1 MRILIAVMTVAML
14 CSGCIG
20 TTDFYGNT
28 LEPKQVSPF
37 ELFDD
42 NGDKFN
48 LSMIDSDVIMVGFI
62 HTSCLDECD
71 ALTNSMNES
80 YNLLS
85 AQEQQS
91 VSLLSITTD
100 PWHDNSNRLYHYK
113 NNNSVEWPHLTVSN
127 INTELEM
134 IESVW
139 ASFGTSVQ
147 VTANQTQSL
156 ARCSIHLMD
165 YTVTQ
170 TVHAILI
177 DSDRNVRVQWLGSEW
192 DSESVVADI
201 RKLSSE

>member
-1 MRILIAVMTVAML
+1 ML

-20 TTDFYGNT
+20 TTNFYGKT
-28 LEPKQVSPF
+28 IDPKPVDSF

-71 ALTNSMNES
+71 DLTRSMNET

-85 AQEQQS
+85 SQEQQT
-91 VSLLSITTD
+91 VSLLTITTD

-113 NNNSVEWPHLTVSN
+113 KNNSVDWPHLTVSN
-127 INTELEM
+127 INSELAM

-139 ASFGTSVQ
+139 ASFGTSVE
-147 VTANQTQSL
+147 VSANQTQSL

-170 TVHAILI
+170 TVHVILV
-177 DSDRNVRVQWLGSEW
+177 DSDRNVRVQWLESDWNSEN
-192 DSESVVADI
+192 VAADI
-201 RKLSSE
+201 RKLS

>member
-1 MRILIAVMTVAML
+1 MML
-14 CSGCIG
+14 SSGCIG
-20 TTDFYGNT
+20 TTDFYGKT
-28 LEPKQVSPF
+28 MEVKPVTSF

-42 NGDKFN
+42 NGDRFN

-71 ALTNSMNES
+71 DLTRSMNET

-85 AQEQQS
+85 SQEQQT
-91 VSLLSITTD
+91 VSLLTITTD

-113 NNNSVEWPHLTVSN
+113 RNNSVEWPHLTVSN
-127 INTELEM
+127 INTELAM

-139 ASFGTSVQ
+139 ASFGTSVEIS
-147 VTANQTQSL
+147 ANQTESL

-177 DSDRNVRVQWLGSEW
+177 DSDHNVRVQWLESEW
-192 DSESVVADI
+192 DSESVAADI
-201 RKLSSE
+201 RKLASE

>member
-1 MRILIAVMTVAML
+1 MF

-20 TTDFYGNT
+20 TTNFYGKT
-28 LEPKQVSPF
+28 IDPRPVESF

-71 ALTNSMNES
+71 DLTRSMNET

-85 AQEQQS
+85 SQEQER
-91 VSLLSITTD
+91 VSLLTITTD

-113 NNNSVEWPHLTVSN
+113 KNNSVEWPHLTVSN
-127 INTELEM
+127 INSELAM

-139 ASFGTSVQ
+139 ASFGTSVE
-147 VTANQTQSL
+147 VSANQTQSL

-170 TVHAILI
+170 TVHAILV
-177 DSDRNVRVQWLGSEW
+177 DSDRNVRVQWLESEW
-192 DSESVVADI
+192 NSENVAADI
-201 RKLSSE
+201 RKLS

>member
-1 MRILIAVMTVAML
+1 MF

-20 TTDFYGNT
+20 TTNFYGKT
-28 LEPKQVSPF
+28 IDPRPVESF

-71 ALTNSMNES
+71 DLTRSMNET

-85 AQEQQS
+85 SQEQQT
-91 VSLLSITTD
+91 VSLLTITTD

-113 NNNSVEWPHLTVSN
+113 KNNSVDWPHLTVSN
-127 INTELEM
+127 INSELAM

-139 ASFGTSVQ
+139 ASFGTSVE
-147 VTANQTQSL
+147 VSANQTQSL

-170 TVHAILI
+170 TVHVILV
-177 DSDRNVRVQWLGSEW
+177 DSDRNVRVQWLESDWNSEN
-192 DSESVVADI
+192 VAADI
-201 RKLSSE
+201 RKLS

>member
-1 MRILIAVMTVAML
+1 ML

-20 TTDFYGNT
+20 TTNFYGKT
-28 LEPKQVSPF
+28 IDPKPVDSF

-42 NGDKFN
+42 NGDRFN

-71 ALTNSMNES
+71 DLTRSMNET

-85 AQEQQS
+85 SQEQQR
-91 VSLLSITTD
+91 VSLLTITTD

-113 NNNSVEWPHLTVSN
+113 KNNSVEWPHLTVSN
-127 INTELEM
+127 INSELAM

-139 ASFGTSVQ
+139 ASFGTSVE
-147 VTANQTQSL
+147 VSANQTQSL

-170 TVHAILI
+170 TVHVILV
-177 DSDRNVRVQWLGSEW
+177 DSDRNVRVQWLESEW
-192 DSESVVADI
+192 NSENVAADI
-201 RKLSSE
+201 RKLS

>member
-1 MRILIAVMTVAML
+1 MRTLLAFMIVMML
-14 CSGCIG
+14 SSGCIG
-20 TTDFYGNT
+20 TTDFYGKT
-28 LEPKQVSPF
+28 MEVKPVATF

-42 NGDKFN
+42 NGDRFN

-71 ALTNSMNES
+71 DLTRSMNET

-85 AQEQQS
+85 SQEQQT
-91 VSLLSITTD
+91 VSLLTITTD

-113 NNNSVEWPHLTVSN
+113 KNNSVEWPHLTVSN
-127 INTELEM
+127 INTELAM

-139 ASFGTSVQ
+139 ASFGTSVEIS
-147 VTANQTQSL
+147 ANQTESL

-177 DSDRNVRVQWLGSEW
+177 DSDHNVRVQWLESEW
-192 DSESVVADI
+192 DSESVAADI
-201 RKLSSE
+201 RKLASE

>member
-1 MRILIAVMTVAML
+1 ML

-20 TTDFYGNT
+20 TTNFYGKTINPRPV
-28 LEPKQVSPF
+28 ESF

-71 ALTNSMNES
+71 DLTRSMNET

-85 AQEQQS
+85 SQEQQT
-91 VSLLSITTD
+91 VSLLTITTD

-113 NNNSVEWPHLTVSN
+113 KNNSVDWPHLTVSN
-127 INTELEM
+127 INSELAM

-139 ASFGTSVQ
+139 ASFGTSVE
-147 VTANQTQSL
+147 VSANQTQSL

-170 TVHAILI
+170 TVHVILV
-177 DSDRNVRVQWLGSEW
+177 DSDRNVRVQWLESEW
-192 DSESVVADI
+192 NSENVAADI
-201 RKLSSE
+201 RKLS

>member
-1 MRILIAVMTVAML
+1 MRVFLAFTIIVMF

-20 TTDFYGNT
+20 TTNFYGKT
-28 LEPKQVSPF
+28 IDPRPVESF

-71 ALTNSMNES
+71 DLTRSMNET

-85 AQEQQS
+85 SQEQER
-91 VSLLSITTD
+91 VSLLTITTD

-113 NNNSVEWPHLTVSN
+113 KNNSVEWPHLTVSN
-127 INTELEM
+127 INSELAM

-139 ASFGTSVQ
+139 ASFGTSVE
-147 VTANQTQSL
+147 VSANQTQSL

-170 TVHAILI
+170 TVHMVLV
-177 DSDRNVRVQWLGSEW
+177 DSDRNVRVQWLESEW
-192 DSESVVADI
+192 NSENVAADI
-201 RKLSSE
+201 RKLT

>member
-1 MRILIAVMTVAML
+1 MRTLLAFMIVMILS
-14 CSGCIG
+14 SGCIG
-20 TTDFYGNT
+20 TTDFYGKT
-28 LEPKQVSPF
+28 MEVKPVATF

-42 NGDKFN
+42 NGDRFN

-71 ALTNSMNES
+71 DLTRSMNET

-85 AQEQQS
+85 SQEQKT
-91 VSLLSITTD
+91 VSLLTITTD

-113 NNNSVEWPHLTVSN
+113 RNNSVEWPHLTVSN
-127 INTELEM
+127 INTELAM

-139 ASFGTSVQ
+139 ASFGTSVEIS
-147 VTANQTQSL
+147 ANQTESL

-177 DSDRNVRVQWLGSEW
+177 DSDHNVRVQWLESEW
-192 DSESVVADI
+192 DSESVAADI
-201 RKLSSE
+201 RKLASE

>member
-1 MRILIAVMTVAML
+1 MRILIAVMTVTML

-20 TTDFYGNT
+20 TTGFYGNT
-28 LEPKQVSPF
+28 LEPKPVSPF
-37 ELFDD
+37 ELVDE

-71 ALTNSMNES
+71 DLSTSMNET

-85 AQEQQS
+85 SQEQQK
-91 VSLLSITTD
+91 VSLLTITTD
-100 PWHDNSNRLYHYK
+100 PWHDDSNRLYHYK
-113 NNNSVEWPHLTVSN
+113 RNNSVEWPHLTVSN
-127 INTELEM
+127 INSELEM

-139 ASFGTSVQ
+139 ASFGTSVK
-147 VTANQTQSL
+147 VSANLTDSL

-165 YTVTQ
+165 YTVTH
-170 TVHAILI
+170 TVHAVLV
-177 DSDRNVRVQWLGSEW
+177 DVDRDVRVQWLQSEW
-192 DSESVVADI
+192 DSESVAADI

>member
-1 MRILIAVMTVAML
+1 ML

-20 TTDFYGNT
+20 TTNFYGKT
-28 LEPKQVSPF
+28 IDPRPVESF

-71 ALTNSMNES
+71 DLTRSMNET

-85 AQEQQS
+85 SQEQQR
-91 VSLLSITTD
+91 VSLLTITTD

-113 NNNSVEWPHLTVSN
+113 KNNSVEWPHLTVSN
-127 INTELEM
+127 INSELAM

-139 ASFGTSVQ
+139 ASFGTSVE
-147 VTANQTQSL
+147 VSANQTQSL

-170 TVHAILI
+170 TVHAILV
-177 DSDRNVRVQWLGSEW
+177 DSDRNVRVQWLESDWNSEN
-192 DSESVVADI
+192 VAADI
-201 RKLSSE
+201 RKLS

>member
-1 MRILIAVMTVAML
+1 MML
-14 CSGCIG
+14 SSGCIG
-20 TTDFYGNT
+20 TTDFYGKT
-28 LEPKQVSPF
+28 MEVKPVTTF

-42 NGDKFN
+42 NGDRFN

-71 ALTNSMNES
+71 DLTRSMNET

-85 AQEQQS
+85 SQEQKT
-91 VSLLSITTD
+91 VSLLTITTD

-113 NNNSVEWPHLTVSN
+113 RNNSVEWPHLTVSN
-127 INTELEM
+127 INTELAM

-139 ASFGTSVQ
+139 ASFGTSVEIS
-147 VTANQTQSL
+147 ANQTESL

-177 DSDRNVRVQWLGSEW
+177 DSDHNVRVQWLESEW
-192 DSESVVADI
+192 DSESVAADI
-201 RKLSSE
+201 RKLASE

>member
-1 MRILIAVMTVAML
+1 MML
-14 CSGCIG
+14 SSGCIG
-20 TTDFYGNT
+20 TTDFYGKT
-28 LEPKQVSPF
+28 MEVKPVATF

-42 NGDKFN
+42 NGDRFN
-48 LSMIDSDVIMVGFI
+48 LSMIDSDVTMVGFI

-71 ALTNSMNES
+71 DLTRSMNET

-85 AQEQQS
+85 SQEQKT
-91 VSLLSITTD
+91 VSLLTITTD

-113 NNNSVEWPHLTVSN
+113 RNNSVEWPHLTVSN
-127 INTELEM
+127 INTELAM

-139 ASFGTSVQ
+139 ASFGTSVEIS
-147 VTANQTQSL
+147 ANQTESL

-177 DSDRNVRVQWLGSEW
+177 DSDHNVRVQWLESEW
-192 DSESVVADI
+192 DSESVAADI
-201 RKLSSE
+201 RKLASE

>member
-1 MRILIAVMTVAML
+1 MRILIAVMTVTML

-28 LEPKQVSPF
+28 LDPKPVSPF

-62 HTSCLDECD
+62 HTSCLYECD
-71 ALTNSMNES
+71 DLSTSMNET

-85 AQEQQS
+85 SQEQQK
-91 VSLLSITTD
+91 VSILTITTD
-100 PWHDNSNRLYHYK
+100 PWHDDSNRLYHYK
-113 NNNSVEWPHLTVSN
+113 RNNSVEWPHLTVSN

-139 ASFGTSVQ
+139 ASFGTSVE
-147 VTANQTQSL
+147 VSANLTDSL
-156 ARCSIHLMD
+156 ARCSIHLMN
-165 YTVTQ
+165 YTVTH
-170 TVHAILI
+170 TVHAVLV
-177 DSDRNVRVQWLGSEW
+177 DVDRDVRVQWLQSEW
-192 DSESVVADI
+192 DSESVAADI

>member
-1 MRILIAVMTVAML
+1 ML

-20 TTDFYGNT
+20 TTNFYGKT
-28 LEPKQVSPF
+28 IDPRPVESF

-48 LSMIDSDVIMVGFI
+48 LSMIDSNVIMVGFI

-71 ALTNSMNES
+71 DLTRSMNET

-85 AQEQQS
+85 SQEQQT
-91 VSLLSITTD
+91 VSLLTITTD

-113 NNNSVEWPHLTVSN
+113 KNNSVDWPHLTVSN
-127 INTELEM
+127 INSELAM

-139 ASFGTSVQ
+139 ASFGTSVE
-147 VTANQTQSL
+147 VSANQTQSL

-170 TVHAILI
+170 TVHVILV
-177 DSDRNVRVQWLGSEW
+177 DSDRNVRVQWLESEW
-192 DSESVVADI
+192 NSENVAADI
-201 RKLSSE
+201 RKLS

>member
-1 MRILIAVMTVAML
+1 ML

-20 TTDFYGNT
+20 TTNFYGKT
-28 LEPKQVSPF
+28 IDPRPVESF

-62 HTSCLDECD
+62 HTSCLEECD
-71 ALTNSMNES
+71 DLTRSMNET

-85 AQEQQS
+85 SQEQQT
-91 VSLLSITTD
+91 VSLLTITTD

-113 NNNSVEWPHLTVSN
+113 KNNSVEWPHLTVSN
-127 INTELEM
+127 INTELAM

-139 ASFGTSVQ
+139 ASFGTSVEIS
-147 VTANQTQSL
+147 ANQTESL

-177 DSDRNVRVQWLGSEW
+177 DSDHNVRVQWLESEW
-192 DSESVVADI
+192 DSESVAADI
-201 RKLSSE
+201 RKLASE

>member
-1 MRILIAVMTVAML
+1 MRVFLAFTIIVMF

-20 TTDFYGNT
+20 TTNFYGKT
-28 LEPKQVSPF
+28 IDPRPVESF

-71 ALTNSMNES
+71 DLTRSMNET

-85 AQEQQS
+85 SQEQQT
-91 VSLLSITTD
+91 VSLLTITTD

-113 NNNSVEWPHLTVSN
+113 KNNSVDWPHLTVSN
-127 INTELEM
+127 INSELAM

-139 ASFGTSVQ
+139 ASFGTSVE
-147 VTANQTQSL
+147 VSANQTQSL

-170 TVHAILI
+170 TVHAILV
-177 DSDRNVRVQWLGSEW
+177 DSDRNVRVQWLESEW
-192 DSESVVADI
+192 NSENVAADI
-201 RKLSSE
+201 RKLS

>member
-1 MRILIAVMTVAML
+1 ML

-20 TTDFYGNT
+20 TTNFYGKT
-28 LEPKQVSPF
+28 IDPKPVDSF

-71 ALTNSMNES
+71 DLTRSMNET

-85 AQEQQS
+85 SQEQQT
-91 VSLLSITTD
+91 VSLLTITTD

-113 NNNSVEWPHLTVSN
+113 KNNSVEWPHLTVSN
-127 INTELEM
+127 INSELAM

-139 ASFGTSVQ
+139 ASFGTSVE
-147 VTANQTQSL
+147 VSANQTQSL

-170 TVHAILI
+170 TVHVILV
-177 DSDRNVRVQWLGSEW
+177 DSDRNVRVQWLESDWNSEN
-192 DSESVVADI
+192 VAADI
-201 RKLSSE
+201 RKLS

>member
-1 MRILIAVMTVAML
+1 MRTLLAFMIVMML
-14 CSGCIG
+14 SSGCIG
-20 TTDFYGNT
+20 TTDFYGKT
-28 LEPKQVSPF
+28 MEVKPVTSF

-42 NGDKFN
+42 NGDRFN

-71 ALTNSMNES
+71 GLTRSMNET

-85 AQEQQS
+85 SQEQQT
-91 VSLLSITTD
+91 VSLLTITTD

-113 NNNSVEWPHLTVSN
+113 RNNSVEWPHLTVSN
-127 INTELEM
+127 INTELAM

-139 ASFGTSVQ
+139 ASFGTSVEIS
-147 VTANQTQSL
+147 ANQTESL

-177 DSDRNVRVQWLGSEW
+177 DSDHNVRVQWLESEW
-192 DSESVVADI
+192 DSESVAADI
-201 RKLSSE
+201 RKLASE

>member
-1 MRILIAVMTVAML
+1 ML

-20 TTDFYGNT
+20 TTNFYGKT
-28 LEPKQVSPF
+28 IDPRPVESF

-62 HTSCLDECD
+62 HTSCLEECD
-71 ALTNSMNES
+71 DLTRSMNET

-85 AQEQQS
+85 SQEQQT
-91 VSLLSITTD
+91 VSLLTITTD

-113 NNNSVEWPHLTVSN
+113 KNNSVDWPHLTVSN
-127 INTELEM
+127 INSELAM

-139 ASFGTSVQ
+139 ASFGTSVE
-147 VTANQTQSL
+147 VSANQTQSL

-170 TVHAILI
+170 TVHMVLV
-177 DSDRNVRVQWLGSEW
+177 DSDRNVRVQWLESEW
-192 DSESVVADI
+192 NSENVAADI
-201 RKLSSE
+201 RKLS

>member
-1 MRILIAVMTVAML
+1 ML

-20 TTDFYGNT
+20 TTNFYGKAID
-28 LEPKQVSPF
+28 PRPVISF

-71 ALTNSMNES
+71 DLTRSMNET

-85 AQEQQS
+85 SQEQQT
-91 VSLLSITTD
+91 VSLLTITTD

-113 NNNSVEWPHLTVSN
+113 KNNSVDWPHLTVSN
-127 INTELEM
+127 INSELAM

-139 ASFGTSVQ
+139 ASFGTSVE
-147 VTANQTQSL
+147 VSANQTQSL

-170 TVHAILI
+170 TVHAILV
-177 DSDRNVRVQWLGSEW
+177 DSDRNVRVQWLESEW
-192 DSESVVADI
+192 NSENVAADI
-201 RKLSSE
+201 RKLS

>member
-1 MRILIAVMTVAML
+1 ML

-20 TTDFYGNT
+20 TTNFYGKT
-28 LEPKQVSPF
+28 IDPKTVDSF

-71 ALTNSMNES
+71 DLTRSMNET

-85 AQEQQS
+85 SQEQQR
-91 VSLLSITTD
+91 VSLLTITTD

-113 NNNSVEWPHLTVSN
+113 KNNSVEWPHLTVSN
-127 INTELEM
+127 INSELAM

-139 ASFGTSVQ
+139 ASFGTSVE
-147 VTANQTQSL
+147 VSANQTQSL

-170 TVHAILI
+170 TVHMVLV
-177 DSDRNVRVQWLGSEW
+177 DSDRNVRVQWLESEW
-192 DSESVVADI
+192 NSENVAADI
-201 RKLSSE
+201 RKLT

>member
-1 MRILIAVMTVAML
+1 MTVAML

-147 VTANQTQSL
+147 ITANQTQSL

-177 DSDRNVRVQWLGSEW
+177 DSNRNVRVQWLGSEW

>member
-1 MRILIAVMTVAML
+1 MRVFLAFTIIVMF

-20 TTDFYGNT
+20 TTNFYGKT
-28 LEPKQVSPF
+28 IDPKPVDSF

-71 ALTNSMNES
+71 DLTRSMNET

-85 AQEQQS
+85 SQEQER
-91 VSLLSITTD
+91 VSLLTITTD

-113 NNNSVEWPHLTVSN
+113 KNNSVEWPHLTVSN
-127 INTELEM
+127 INSELAM

-139 ASFGTSVQ
+139 ASFGTSVE
-147 VTANQTQSL
+147 VSANQTQSL

-170 TVHAILI
+170 TVHMVLV
-177 DSDRNVRVQWLGSEW
+177 DSDRNVRVQWLESEW
-192 DSESVVADI
+192 NSENVAADI
-201 RKLSSE
+201 RKLT

>member
-1 MRILIAVMTVAML
+1 ML

-20 TTDFYGNT
+20 TTNFYGKT
-28 LEPKQVSPF
+28 IDPRPVESF

-42 NGDKFN
+42 NGEKFN
-48 LSMIDSDVIMVGFI
+48 LSMIDSNVIMVGFI

-71 ALTNSMNES
+71 DLTRSMNET

-85 AQEQQS
+85 SQEQQT
-91 VSLLSITTD
+91 VSLLTITTD

-113 NNNSVEWPHLTVSN
+113 KNNSVDWPHLTVSN
-127 INTELEM
+127 INSELAM

-139 ASFGTSVQ
+139 ASFGTSVE
-147 VTANQTQSL
+147 VSANQTQSL

-170 TVHAILI
+170 TVHVILV
-177 DSDRNVRVQWLGSEW
+177 DSDRNVRVQWLESEW
-192 DSESVVADI
+192 NSENVAADI
-201 RKLSSE
+201 RKLS

>member
-1 MRILIAVMTVAML
+1 MRVFLAFTIIAIL

-20 TTDFYGNT
+20 TTNFYGKT
-28 LEPKQVSPF
+28 IDPKTVDSF

-71 ALTNSMNES
+71 DLTRSMNET

-85 AQEQQS
+85 SQEQQR
-91 VSLLSITTD
+91 VSLLTITTD

-113 NNNSVEWPHLTVSN
+113 KNNSVEWPHLTVSN
-127 INTELEM
+127 INSELAM

-139 ASFGTSVQ
+139 ASFGTSVE
-147 VTANQTQSL
+147 VSANQTQSL

-170 TVHAILI
+170 TVHMVLV
-177 DSDRNVRVQWLGSEW
+177 DSDRNVRVQWLESEW
-192 DSESVVADI
+192 NSENVAADI
-201 RKLSSE
+201 RKLT

>member
-28 LEPKQVSPF
+28 LEPKPVSPF

-85 AQEQQS
+85 AQEQQR
-91 VSLLSITTD
+91 VSLLTITTD

-127 INTELEM
+127 INSELAM

-139 ASFGTSVQ
+139 ASFGTSVE
-147 VTANQTQSL
+147 VSANQTQSL

-165 YTVTQ
+165 YTVNQ

-177 DSDRNVRVQWLGSEW
+177 DSDRNVRVQWLESEW
-192 DSESVVADI
+192 NSDNVAADI
-201 RKLSSE
+201 RKLTSE

>member
-1 MRILIAVMTVAML
+1 MRTLLAFMIVMML
-14 CSGCIG
+14 SSGCIG
-20 TTDFYGNT
+20 TTDFYGKT
-28 LEPKQVSPF
+28 MEVKPVATF

-42 NGDKFN
+42 NGDRFN

-71 ALTNSMNES
+71 DLTRSMNET

-85 AQEQQS
+85 SQEQKT
-91 VSLLSITTD
+91 VSLLTITTD

-113 NNNSVEWPHLTVSN
+113 KNNSVEWPHLTVSN
-127 INTELEM
+127 INTELAM

-139 ASFGTSVQ
+139 ASFGTSVEIS
-147 VTANQTQSL
+147 ANQTESL

-177 DSDRNVRVQWLGSEW
+177 DSDHNVRVQWLESEW
-192 DSESVVADI
+192 DSESVAADI
-201 RKLSSE
+201 RKLASE

>member
-1 MRILIAVMTVAML
+1 MF

-20 TTDFYGNT
+20 TTNFYGKT
-28 LEPKQVSPF
+28 IDPRPVESF

-71 ALTNSMNES
+71 DLTRSMNET

-85 AQEQQS
+85 SQEQQT
-91 VSLLSITTD
+91 VSLLTITTD

-113 NNNSVEWPHLTVSN
+113 KNNSVDWPHLTVSN
-127 INTELEM
+127 INSELAM

-139 ASFGTSVQ
+139 ASFGTSVE
-147 VTANQTQSL
+147 VSANQTQSL

-170 TVHAILI
+170 TVHAILV
-177 DSDRNVRVQWLGSEW
+177 DSDRNVRVQWLESEW
-192 DSESVVADI
+192 NSENVAADI
-201 RKLSSE
+201 RKLT

>member
-1 MRILIAVMTVAML
+1 MML
-14 CSGCIG
+14 SSGCIG
-20 TTDFYGNT
+20 TTDFYGKT
-28 LEPKQVSPF
+28 MEVKPVTSF

-42 NGDKFN
+42 NGDRFN

-71 ALTNSMNES
+71 DLTRSMNET

-85 AQEQQS
+85 SQEQQT
-91 VSLLSITTD
+91 VSLLTITTD

-113 NNNSVEWPHLTVSN
+113 RNNSVEWPHLTVSN
-127 INTELEM
+127 INTELAM

-139 ASFGTSVQ
+139 ASFGTSVEIS
-147 VTANQTQSL
+147 ANQTESL

-177 DSDRNVRVQWLGSEW
+177 DSDHNVRVQWLESEW
-192 DSESVVADI
+192 DSESVAADI
-201 RKLSSE
+201 SKLASE

>member
-1 MRILIAVMTVAML
+1 MRPLLAFMIVMML
-14 CSGCIG
+14 SSGCIG
-20 TTDFYGNT
+20 TTDFYGKT
-28 LEPKQVSPF
+28 MEVKPVATF

-42 NGDKFN
+42 NGDRFN

-71 ALTNSMNES
+71 DLTRSMNET

-85 AQEQQS
+85 SQEQQT
-91 VSLLSITTD
+91 VLLLTITTD

-113 NNNSVEWPHLTVSN
+113 KNNSVEWPHLTVSN
-127 INTELEM
+127 INTELAM

-139 ASFGTSVQ
+139 ASFGTSVEIS
-147 VTANQTQSL
+147 ANQTESL

-177 DSDRNVRVQWLGSEW
+177 DSDHNVRVQWLESEW
-192 DSESVVADI
+192 DSESVAADI
-201 RKLSSE
+201 RKLTSE

>member
-1 MRILIAVMTVAML
+1 MML
-14 CSGCIG
+14 SSGCIG
-20 TTDFYGNT
+20 TTDFYGKT
-28 LEPKQVSPF
+28 MEVKPVATF

-42 NGDKFN
+42 NGDRFN

-62 HTSCLDECD
+62 HTSCLYECD
-71 ALTNSMNES
+71 DLTRSMNET

-85 AQEQQS
+85 SQEQKT
-91 VSLLSITTD
+91 VSLLTITTD

-113 NNNSVEWPHLTVSN
+113 KNNSVEWPHLTVSN
-127 INTELEM
+127 INTELAM

-139 ASFGTSVQ
+139 ASFGTSVEIS
-147 VTANQTQSL
+147 ANQTESL

-177 DSDRNVRVQWLGSEW
+177 DSDHNVRVQWLESEW
-192 DSESVVADI
+192 DSESVAADI
-201 RKLSSE
+201 RKLASE

>member
-1 MRILIAVMTVAML
+1 MRTLLAFMIVMML
-14 CSGCIG
+14 SSGCIG
-20 TTDFYGNT
+20 TTDFYGKT
-28 LEPKQVSPF
+28 MEVKPVTSF

-42 NGDKFN
+42 NGDRFN

-71 ALTNSMNES
+71 DLTRSMNET

-85 AQEQQS
+85 SQEQQT
-91 VSLLSITTD
+91 VSLLTITTD

-113 NNNSVEWPHLTVSN
+113 RNNSVEWPHLTVSN
-127 INTELEM
+127 INTELAM

-139 ASFGTSVQ
+139 ASFGTSVEIS
-147 VTANQTQSL
+147 ANQTESL

-177 DSDRNVRVQWLGSEW
+177 DSDHNVRVQWLESEW
-192 DSESVVADI
+192 DSESVAADI
-201 RKLSSE
+201 RKLASE

>member
-1 MRILIAVMTVAML
+1 MRPLLAFMIVMML
-14 CSGCIG
+14 SSGCIG
-20 TTDFYGNT
+20 TTDFYGKT
-28 LEPKQVSPF
+28 MEVKPVTTF

-42 NGDKFN
+42 NGDRFN

-71 ALTNSMNES
+71 DLTRSMNET

-85 AQEQQS
+85 SQEQKT
-91 VSLLSITTD
+91 VSLLTITTD

-113 NNNSVEWPHLTVSN
+113 KNNSVEWPHLTVSN
-127 INTELEM
+127 INTELAM

-139 ASFGTSVQ
+139 ASFGTSVEIS
-147 VTANQTQSL
+147 ANQTESL

-177 DSDRNVRVQWLGSEW
+177 DSDHNVRVQWLESEW
-192 DSESVVADI
+192 DSESVAADI
-201 RKLSSE
+201 RKLASE

>member
-1 MRILIAVMTVAML
+1 MTVAML

-147 VTANQTQSL
+147 ITANQTQSL

>member
-1 MRILIAVMTVAML
+1 ML

-20 TTDFYGNT
+20 TTNFYGKT
-28 LEPKQVSPF
+28 IDPRPVESF

-71 ALTNSMNES
+71 DLTRSMNET

-85 AQEQQS
+85 SQEQQT
-91 VSLLSITTD
+91 VSLLTITTD

-113 NNNSVEWPHLTVSN
+113 KNNSVEWPHLTVSN
-127 INTELEM
+127 INSELAM

-139 ASFGTSVQ
+139 ASFGTSVE
-147 VTANQTQSL
+147 VSANQTQSL

-170 TVHAILI
+170 TVHVILV
-177 DSDRNVRVQWLGSEW
+177 DSDRNVRVQWLESDWNSEN
-192 DSESVVADI
+192 VAADI
-201 RKLSSE
+201 RKLS

>member
-1 MRILIAVMTVAML
+1 ML

-20 TTDFYGNT
+20 TTNFYGKT
-28 LEPKQVSPF
+28 IDPKPVDSF

-42 NGDKFN
+42 NGDRFN

-71 ALTNSMNES
+71 DLTRSMNET

-85 AQEQQS
+85 SQEQER
-91 VSLLSITTD
+91 VSLLTITTD

-113 NNNSVEWPHLTVSN
+113 KNNSVEWPHLTVSN
-127 INTELEM
+127 INSELAM

-139 ASFGTSVQ
+139 ASFGTSVE
-147 VTANQTQSL
+147 VSANQTQSL

-170 TVHAILI
+170 TVHVILV
-177 DSDRNVRVQWLGSEW
+177 DSDRNVRVQWLESEW
-192 DSESVVADI
+192 NSENVAADI
-201 RKLSSE
+201 RKLS